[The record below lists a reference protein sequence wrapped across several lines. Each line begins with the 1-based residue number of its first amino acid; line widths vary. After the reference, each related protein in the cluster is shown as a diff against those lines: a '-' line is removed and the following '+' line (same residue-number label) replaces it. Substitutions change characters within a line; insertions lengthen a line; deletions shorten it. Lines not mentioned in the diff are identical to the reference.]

1 MESYL
6 SFSKKSLYIL
16 GVVILGVS
24 LMLMALVMTEQAGL
38 IDEWAAQFAA
48 GSGKGLHQFFSVLTP
63 FGSGKVLGPVAL
75 FFVFLI
81 GVVKK
86 DWIQALM
93 MFIGVL
99 MGYGFNIVLK
109 SMVARDRPVINE
121 GVEGFSFPSGHAM
134 VSLICA
140 VLAFYFL
147 SRKARSKV
155 VVAISSVV
163 GFTLVFLIGISRV
176 FEGAHY
182 FSDVLAGFTFGFVF
196 AGVWIVLYEWLEKR
210 TNLRLEAE
218 EKTTRSM
225 F

>member
-1 MESYL
+1 MESYS
-6 SFSKKSLYIL
+6 SFSKKSLCISGAGIL
-16 GVVILGVS
+16 GLS
-24 LMLMALVMTEQAGL
+24 LMLMVLVLTGQAGL
-38 IDEWAAQFAA
+38 MDDWAAQFVD
-48 GSGKGLHQFFSVLTP
+48 GSGEGMHQFFSALTP
-63 FGSGKVLGPVAL
+63 LGSSKVLGPVAL
-75 FFVFLI
+75 LFVTLI
-81 GVVKK
+81 GIVKK
-86 DWIQALM
+86 DWIQAGM

-99 MGYGFNIVLK
+99 VGYGFNIVLK
-109 SMVARDRPVINE
+109 SMVARERPVINE

-155 VVAISSVV
+155 MVATSSVV

-196 AGVWIVLYEWLEKR
+196 AGVWIVMYEWMEKR